1 MPANL
6 PPDYF
11 VEEKR
16 LRQAK
21 SIDEKIAI
29 IEKMIAIMP
38 HHKGTDKLLASL
50 RAKIARLREEKER
63 RPQTQRKFDQFFN
76 IKKDGAGQVLCIG
89 FPNAGKSALISAL
102 SGEPLEVADYPYTTR
117 ILHTRMMRYED
128 IWIQLV
134 DTTAIGDENTPMWFG
149 NMVKKAD
156 VILAVLALSDALDIE
171 YELIIEEL
179 KRYRPE
185 IVRTGEPFITA
196 VNKLDLI
203 QYSSYLDEF
212 IKNRGKEKNILP
224 VSAEKDVNLHELKEM
239 IFNSLNI
246 ARIYSKLPGK
256 KPDLELPFVM
266 KKGGTVLEF
275 AEKIHKDFLVKLRYA
290 KLWRRDSYNG
300 MMVSKDFVLEDKDIV
315 ELHI

>member
-11 VEEKR
+11 VEEKK

-50 RAKIARLREEKER
+50 RAKIAKLREEKEKK
-63 RPQTQRKFDQFFN
+63 PQTQRRFEQFFN
-76 IKKDGAGQVLCIG
+76 VKKDGAGQVLCIG

-156 VILAVLALSDALDIE
+156 VLLAVIALSDALDIE
-171 YELIIEEL
+171 YELIMEEI
-179 KRYRPE
+179 KRYRPDIE
-185 IVRTGEPFITA
+185 TKDGSLIIA
-196 VNKLDLI
+196 VNKLDLTR
-203 QYSSYLDEF
+203 YVSCLDEF
-212 IKNRGKEKNILP
+212 IHRRGKEKIIIP
-224 VSAEKDVNLHELKEM
+224 VSAEKDVNLHELKEI
-239 IFNSLNI
+239 IFRSLNI

-256 KPDLELPFVM
+256 KPDLESPFVM

-275 AEKIHKDFLVKLRYA
+275 AEKIHKDFLVKLKYA
-290 KLWRRDSYNG
+290 KLWRKDSYNG
-300 MMVSKDFVLEDKDIV
+300 MMVSKDFILEDKDII